1 MLHPSR
7 LVPVL
12 SFLALVACSSDPE
25 ATPAGTAPV
34 TGTSPPPACVEGET
48 RCEGEGVATCT
59 VAEDGTTRFDA
70 PVACATDA
78 VCKAG
83 ACAAP
88 TAAQK
93 KQAGELAEMVGYLR
107 ANTAWHS
114 PLDWDG
120 LVSRGKTT
128 ILRGD
133 GTDRAYF
140 GALFDAFVAVP
151 QGHQGLYLERGCGK
165 LVPMS
170 GSSQRGVCGRPHA
183 RGIVVTHV
191 KAGNVL
197 GLAPGDLVVGLGAA
211 KEHAV
216 LDALAARP
224 MCVTSR
230 PSASYRDASTA
241 TTFADLLAPSETF
254 EVEAPDGTR
263 RSVTVPATSVLGAGS
278 STALSCQDPLGRE
291 TSKAA
296 YASLRP
302 DGVAVIRLPSF
313 VDPEVPFPT
322 ANSASEF
329 EAYKEGF
336 LAKIQVAFDGVK
348 TAKAIVW
355 DVRGNGGGL
364 TQVGLDIASGFPG
377 ASASGLS
384 ACRARVPDSSPPAFG
399 DARYA
404 AYALQPGGR
413 FAFSGKVAVLIDGL
427 DYSAADY
434 FPLAVKSRTSAV
446 LVGAPTAGGF
456 GATSETKRFAG
467 PPSFTVS
474 VDLNRCELDDG
485 TPLEGRSVEP
495 HVAAD
500 YAPKDLAAGKD
511 TVLERAVTAL
521 LR

>member
-7 LVPVL
+7 FVPVV
-12 SFLALVACSSDPE
+12 SFLALVACSSTPDG
-25 ATPAGTAPV
+25 APAGTAPV
-34 TGTSPPPACVEGET
+34 TAAPPPSCVEGET

-59 VAEDGTTRFDA
+59 AGEDGSLAFGA
-70 PVACATDA
+70 PVACAAEA
-78 VCKAG
+78 VCKEG

-93 KQAGELAEMVGYLR
+93 KQAAELAEVVGYLR
-107 ANTAWHS
+107 ANTAWHA
-114 PLDWDG
+114 PLDWDA

-133 GTDRAYF
+133 GSDRAYF

-165 LVPMS
+165 LVPYA
-170 GSSQRGVCGRPHA
+170 GYAQRGACGRPHP

-197 GLAPGDLVVGLGAA
+197 GLAPGDLVVGLGAS
-211 KEHAV
+211 KERAV
-216 LDALAARP
+216 LDVLASRP

-230 PSASYRDASTA
+230 PSASFRDASTA
-241 TTFADLLAPSETF
+241 TTFADLLEPSETI
-254 EVEAPDGTR
+254 EVEAPDGSR
-263 RSVTVPATSVLGAGS
+263 RSVTVPAASVLGSAPTS
-278 STALSCQDPLGRE
+278 FSCQDPLGRE
-291 TSKAA
+291 TTRAA

-322 ANSASEF
+322 TNDASDF
-329 EAYKEGF
+329 EAYKEAF
-336 LAKIQVAFDGVK
+336 EAKIQVAFDGVK
-348 TAKAIVW
+348 SAKGIVW

-364 TQVGLDIASGFPG
+364 TQVGLDIASGF
-377 ASASGLS
+377 ASASASALS
-384 ACRARVPDSSPPAFG
+384 SCRARIPGSSPPAFG
-399 DARYA
+399 EVRYA
-404 AYALQPGGR
+404 AYALEPGGR
-413 FAFSGKVAVLIDGL
+413 FAYPGKVAVLVDGL

-474 VDLNRCELDDG
+474 VDQNRCELDDG

-495 HVAAD
+495 HIFAD
-500 YAPKDLAAGKD
+500 YGPADLAAGTD
-511 TVLERAVTAL
+511 TVLERAVRAL
-521 LR
+521 FP